1 MMSGRTTDSNP
12 PARSAAATRSARSSV
27 PSGKHPTSSRPG
39 TLLLAW
45 ITTPGSRWL
54 VGIITTMPSTC
65 RRVRCRVSSLAT
77 PFCPLTSVTS
87 GEVCSATS
95 RITAA
100 VWWLF
105 TVTTTAVS
113 GSTSRSASDAA
124 ARSGTTSSPCGVTS
138 RRPLRAD
145 RVEVRAT
152 GDGLHVDT
160 GEVEPGR
167 EHAADRAGAVHD
179 DSHGRH
185 SRNE

>member
-1 MMSGRTTDSNP
+1 M
-12 PARSAAATRSARSSV
+12 
-27 PSGKHPTSSRPG
+27 
-39 TLLLAW
+39 LLAW

-95 RITAA
+95 RIDGCGLVALHGHDDGG
-100 VWWLF
+100 VR
-105 TVTTTAVS
+105 VDVEV
-113 GSTSRSASDAA
+113 RQR
-124 ARSGTTSSPCGVTS
+124 RSGAERDDVLAVRGHQPQAA
-138 RRPLRAD
+138 RAD
-145 RVEVRAT
+145 RVEVRPA

-160 GEVEPGR
+160 GQVEPGR
-167 EHAADRAGAVHD
+167 EHAADRTGAVHD